1 MRSASQALDGF
12 PSVRVLALARRLQ
25 LPAPARRGGA
35 HRRRPGH
42 QQLCGTALLGL
53 RAPAGQRAP
62 HPRRGRPRAPPA
74 SRLGRGTGGGQHQ
87 GVRGE
92 CGGRRGG
99 GAGRGREAGPL
110 EALGRGAGGAG
121 AWRRD
126 ARSRGRGHSEGA
138 GSGRGGGGS
147 VDGGRAGREAGA
159 PRASPRTPRAPAR
172 RPAHPEGLPPPRG
185 PTRAPRGPPPASPR
199 TPRASPTPRPPAHP
213 ETPRERPLRASR
225 AGCPACALA
234 PAGRG
239 AAPRAPPGLPPLA
252 LSRAV
257 RRGGS
262 FPTRPPRSWG
272 PPARHPGPS
281 PGPPAPRPRSPPPR
295 GPAPR
300 LPPIPVRAS
309 RRASAPLS
317 PCFFAVLR
325 PSFVRRPAPRD
336 QFQPGSPQVP
346 VPPQPRGGALRT
358 APGATSGRP
367 VPGGFRGPTPPPCR
381 VRPRDGGGGRGE

>member
-138 GSGRGGGGS
+138 GSGRGGGGAS
-147 VDGGRAGREAGA
+147 TVGA
-159 PRASPRTPRAPAR
+159 RGERRAP
-172 RPAHPEGLPPPRG
+172 PGPP
-185 PTRAPRGPPPASPR
+185 RAPRGPPPAAPR
-199 TPRASPTPRPPAHP
+199 TPRDSPRPEGLPAHPEGPRPPPRAPRGPPPPRGPPRTPRPPVSDP
-213 ETPRERPLRASR
+213 SEPR
-225 AGCPACALA
+225 A
-234 PAGRG
+234 P
-239 AAPRAPPGLPPLA
+239 AAPRVPWPRLDGVQRPGPRPASRPSPCRGRSGGAGASPLVPPGPG
-252 LSRAV
+252 V
-257 RRGGS
+257 RRLA
-262 FPTRPPRSWG
+262 T
-272 PPARHPGPS
+272 PAP
-281 PGPPAPRPRSPPPR
+281 PPAPRPRSPPPR